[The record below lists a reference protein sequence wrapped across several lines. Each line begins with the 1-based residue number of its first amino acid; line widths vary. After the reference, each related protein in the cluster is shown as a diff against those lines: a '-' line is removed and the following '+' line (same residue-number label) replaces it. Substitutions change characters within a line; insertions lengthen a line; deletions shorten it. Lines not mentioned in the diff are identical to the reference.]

1 MQAVR
6 LIVFDRASNAIG
18 SVTIPVPAASNSPA
32 PKY

>member
-1 MQAVR
+1 MQTVR

-18 SVTIPVPAASNSPA
+18 SVTIPVPAMANPAA